1 MTACLPAQVLHAAC
15 SWLQRERPRAD
26 LSLLMVLGLPNTG
39 KSSLINAL
47 KLAAKQ
53 AGQLGGAEAYHKRAK
68 AGPLPGVTRH
78 LSGFKVASSPL
89 AYLLDTPGILAPN
102 LGDDVTLAL
111 ATRASTSSPW
121 LLLLHLLQ
129 LTLLLLLPWHLSA
142 RL

>member
-1 MTACLPAQVLHAAC
+1 
-15 SWLQRERPRAD
+15 
-26 LSLLMVLGLPNTG
+26 MVLGLPNTG

-102 LGDDVTLAL
+102 LGDDVTALKLAL
-111 ATRASTSSPW
+111 TG
-121 LLLLHLLQ
+121 
-129 LTLLLLLPWHLSA
+129 
-142 RL
+142 RLDPDPGSGTGTGPGPGPGHGRQTETVI